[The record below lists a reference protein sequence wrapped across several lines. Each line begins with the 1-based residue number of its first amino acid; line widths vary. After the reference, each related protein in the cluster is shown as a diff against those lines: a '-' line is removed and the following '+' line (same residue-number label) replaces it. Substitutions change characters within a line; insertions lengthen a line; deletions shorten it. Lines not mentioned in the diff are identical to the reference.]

1 MAESGVTK
9 RRNDS
14 TFKSSRLEVEAV
26 SDGSSSTEGTHR
38 EVMSQDK
45 IVPGSSEA
53 SVNEDTRAVSHARSR
68 ERSLTPSLMKFEKQL
83 EKVAHWAWKTVSF
96 ESLPHYLQD
105 NEFLK
110 SSHRPPMNSFQGC
123 FKSIFRM
130 HTETWNI
137 WTHLLGFAFFLFL
150 VGGIYVFGDHVT
162 YWFEDVQIHSLPWD
176 EQFMLMFF
184 FVGAMGCML
193 CSTMFH
199 TFSSHSKEVFQLF
212 IRLDYSGIAF
222 LITGSSV
229 PAYYY
234 GFYCTTIAGC
244 THIAVLLIL
253 CALCVAVSMKS
264 KFSTPKYRPLRFA
277 VFVLF
282 GLYGVIPSL
291 HILIRDGYTQAC
303 HAFAPWSLG
312 AMAAI
317 YILGAVIY
325 VLRIPE
331 RFSPGRF
338 DIWASSHQLFHV
350 CVIMAALVHYD
361 TLLNMIK
368 YRLDVG
374 GCIPMNLL
382 AV

>member
-1 MAESGVTK
+1 MTDFTVTK
-9 RRNDS
+9 RKNGRVSSPSRPGDNSDADMSS
-14 TFKSSRLEVEAV
+14 TTEGKVV
-26 SDGSSSTEGTHR
+26 SD
-38 EVMSQDK
+38 K
-45 IVPGSSEA
+45 
-53 SVNEDTRAVSHARSR
+53 RSR
-68 ERSLTPSLMKFEKQL
+68 ESRSLTPSLMKLEQEL
-83 EKVAHWAWKTVSF
+83 EKVVHWAWNTVSF
-96 ESLPHYLQD
+96 ESLPKYLQD
-105 NEFLK
+105 NEYLK
-110 SSHRPPMNSFQGC
+110 SNHRPPMYSFRGC

-137 WTHLLGFAFFLFL
+137 WTHLLGFVFFVVL
-150 VGGIYVFGDHVT
+150 VAGIYVFGDYIT

-176 EQFMLMFF
+176 EQLMLMFF
-184 FVGAMGCML
+184 FAGAMGCML

-199 TFSSHSKEVFQLF
+199 MFASHSKEVFHLF

-244 THIAVLLIL
+244 THIAILLIL
-253 CALCVAVSMKS
+253 CALCVMVSMKS

-291 HILIRDGYTQAC
+291 HILVRDGYT
-303 HAFAPWSLG
+303 HANEAYAPWSLG
-312 AMAAI
+312 GMGVI
-317 YILGAVIY
+317 YIIGAVLY

-331 RFSPGRF
+331 RFSPGMF
-338 DIWASSHQLFHV
+338 DIWASSHQLFHI

-361 TLLNMIK
+361 TLLNMVK

-374 GCIPMNLL
+374 GCIGSLPLNVM
-382 AV
+382 AM